1 LNVTDLALA
10 LGVNRSNL
18 SGHLARA
25 DAPKRD
31 KSGCYALT
39 DVRRYLADRRRL
51 NNDAGGG
58 VPTEALYRLRCQ
70 KLMLE
75 VEALRRDLAVA
86 SHRYDLAQLAGWVG
100 DLLEAVK
107 HAMPHEWRPE
117 LVLLLQKVEGVNAKP
132 VDLLRCCKGWASGVV
147 STLIHWVQAH
157 GLTVKAPGTDPVPL
171 DLTAI
176 LQSAFSERRIPAGA
190 IPATIPRHEVVTMF
204 SEFVASL
211 RSVGVEEAKI
221 REAGNAVTITDARAR
236 R

>member
-1 LNVTDLALA
+1 
-10 LGVNRSNL
+10 
-18 SGHLARA
+18 
-25 DAPKRD
+25 
-31 KSGCYALT
+31 
-39 DVRRYLADRRRL
+39 
-51 NNDAGGG
+51 
-58 VPTEALYRLRCQ
+58 
-70 KLMLE
+70 MLE

-147 STLIHWVQAH
+147 SALVHWVQAH

-176 LQSAFSERRIPAGA
+176 LQSAFQERLIEPCSV
-190 IPATIPRHEVVTMF
+190 PSTIPRTEVSAMF
-204 SEFVASL
+204 REFVQVL
-211 RSVGVEEAKI
+211 RSVGVEEAQLRK
-221 REAGNAVTITDARAR
+221 AGSLVTADGKH
-236 R
+236 